1 MNQPRGRRRTAARL
15 AAVQALY
22 QIELTQAEP
31 RQVIEEFL
39 SHRLAEGAKGED
51 FGEADKEFFSDVAAG
66 AASHEAELDRVI
78 SADLSPDWPLNRLE
92 TVLRAIL
99 RCGAFEL
106 AFRPDVPAE
115 IVINE
120 YLDIAHAF
128 FGEKEPGLVNGVL
141 DSLARRMRAGEL
153 AEKHRDGST
162 ASR

>member
-1 MNQPRGRRRTAARL
+1 MNAPPGRRRTSARL

-39 SHRLAEGAKGED
+39 AHRLGEGAKSED
-51 FGEADKEFFSDVAAG
+51 FGEADKEFFGAVAGG
-66 AASHEAELDRVI
+66 AAAHQAELDRAI
-78 SADLSPDWPLNRLE
+78 SAVLSPDWPLNRLE

-106 AFRPDVPAE
+106 AHRPDVAPE

-128 FGEKEPGLVNGVL
+128 FGEKEPGLVNRVL
-141 DSLARRMRAGEL
+141 DSLARRLRAGEL
-153 AEKHRDGST
+153 GEKRHGAEP

>member
-1 MNQPRGRRRTAARL
+1 MNAPTGRRRTSARL

-39 SHRLAEGAKGED
+39 AHRLGDGAKGED
-51 FGEADKEFFSDVAAG
+51 FGEADKEFFGDVAAG
-66 AASHEAELDRVI
+66 AASHQAELDRAI
-78 SADLSPDWPLNRLE
+78 SDALSPDWPLNRLE

-106 AFRPDVPAE
+106 AHRPDVPAE

-153 AEKHRDGST
+153 GEKRHGAEP

>member
-1 MNQPRGRRRTAARL
+1 MNASPGRRRTSARL

-31 RQVIEEFL
+31 RLVIEEFL
-39 SHRLAEGAKGED
+39 AHRMGEDSKNED
-51 FGEADKEFFSDVAAG
+51 FGEADKEFFGVVAGG
-66 AASHEAELDRVI
+66 AALHQAELDRAI
-78 SADLSPDWPLNRLE
+78 TADLSPDWPLNRLE

-106 AFRPDVPAE
+106 AHRPDVPAE

-141 DSLARRMRAGEL
+141 DSLARRLRAGEL
-153 AEKHRDGST
+153 GEKRHGAEP
-162 ASR
+162 AA

>member
-1 MNQPRGRRRTAARL
+1 VNAQPGRRRTSARL

-39 SHRLAEGAKGED
+39 AHRLSETGKDED
-51 FGEADKEFFSDVAAG
+51 FGEADEEFFAAIADG
-66 AASHEAELDRVI
+66 AAAREAELDRVI
-78 SADLSPDWPLNRLE
+78 SGALTPDWPLARLE
-92 TVLRAIL
+92 SVLRAIL

-106 AFRPDVPAE
+106 AHRPDVPAE

-120 YLDIAHAF
+120 YLDITHAF
-128 FGEKEPGLVNGVL
+128 FGAKEPGLVNGVL
-141 DSLARRMRAGEL
+141 DSLARQLRAGEL
-153 AEKHRDGST
+153 GEKRRDGET

>member
-1 MNQPRGRRRTAARL
+1 M
-15 AAVQALY
+15 
-22 QIELTQAEP
+22 
-31 RQVIEEFL
+31 
-39 SHRLAEGAKGED
+39 
-51 FGEADKEFFSDVAAG
+51 
-66 AASHEAELDRVI
+66 
-78 SADLSPDWPLNRLE
+78 
-92 TVLRAIL
+92 LRAIL

-106 AFRPDVPAE
+106 AHRPDVPAE

-153 AEKHRDGST
+153 GEKRHGAEP

>member
-1 MNQPRGRRRTAARL
+1 VNAPPGRKRTAARL

-31 RQVIEEFL
+31 RLVIEEFL
-39 SHRLAEGAKGED
+39 AHRFGESAKGED
-51 FGEADKEFFSDVAAG
+51 FGAADQEFFGAVAGG
-66 AASHEAELDRVI
+66 AAAHQAELDRAI
-78 SADLSPDWPLNRLE
+78 AAALTPDWPLNRLE
-92 TVLRAIL
+92 SVLRAIL

-106 AFRPDVPAE
+106 AHRPDVAPE

-120 YLDIAHAF
+120 YLDITHAF

-141 DSLARRMRAGEL
+141 DSLARRLRAGEL
-153 AEKHRDGST
+153 GEKRHGAEP